1 MTIPCYPC
9 RDPRK
14 NNNKPNQKCTR
25 AAAFLPFFSTKPL
38 VEVAAVSAQTL
49 QLSAGVRNMPSHA
62 HFPQPGLPLKG
73 GKSPS
78 SSCDPFK
85 HQCQLSKGHSRHS
98 CFASSHGHGFSNV
111 LFVLLLLCIQDLL
124 LRGNQAAK
132 ILLWK
137 IMRTSAASAPK
148 QTPTTGTGIS
158 KTLTAEQA
166 RAASPTAQRVLAPA
180 AP

>member
-25 AAAFLPFFSTKPL
+25 AAAFLPFFSIKPL

-73 GKSPS
+73 GKKVPAAAVIPS
-78 SSCDPFK
+78 NINASFPKGTRGTHALQAATDTDSQMCCLCCSSCA
-85 HQCQLSKGHSRHS
+85 SRIC
-98 CFASSHGHGFSNV
+98 CFV
-111 LFVLLLLCIQDLL
+111 
-124 LRGNQAAK
+124 
-132 ILLWK
+132 
-137 IMRTSAASAPK
+137 
-148 QTPTTGTGIS
+148 GTRLPRYFFG
-158 KTLTAEQA
+158 
-166 RAASPTAQRVLAPA
+166 R
-180 AP
+180 